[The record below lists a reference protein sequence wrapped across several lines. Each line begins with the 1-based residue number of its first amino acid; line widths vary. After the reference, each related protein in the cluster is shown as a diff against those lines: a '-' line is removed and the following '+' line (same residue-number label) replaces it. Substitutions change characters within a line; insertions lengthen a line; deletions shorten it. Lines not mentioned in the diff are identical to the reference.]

1 LALSLDYRFDYQGNS
16 HDFNEAIYLYEA
28 APLLSD
34 FSEIVSPSP
43 WKTYLLKVSI
53 HGDDGPQSL

>member
-34 FSEIVSPSP
+34 FSEI
-43 WKTYLLKVSI
+43 SI
-53 HGDDGPQSL
+53 SIENIFAEGFHTW